1 MTMESLVL
9 SLRRFLE
16 LSMEHSKQLCLKQR
30 YAAFSNPCILEFLLH
45 LCSWQEPS
53 RTRLSSYI
61 VSSTLFDPNIF
72 KHHKILFVTIVKPMN
87 FSFQKSS
94 IPCFQV
100 YFYPRFFPLFTP
112 LPTLMLKARIGNVFW
127 YTSTL
132 FHTGFSWHYCLCQAM
147 DRDLPN

>member
-1 MTMESLVL
+1 MK
-9 SLRRFLE
+9 
-16 LSMEHSKQLCLKQR
+16 HSKQLCLKQR

-53 RTRLSSYI
+53 GTRLSSYI

-94 IPCFQV
+94 ISCSQV
-100 YFYPRFFPLFTP
+100 YFYPRFSPFFTP
-112 LPTLMLKARIGNVFW
+112 FQPSCLRPVSEMTFDTLLHCFTLGFPDIIVCVKPWTEICLIKVLK
-127 YTSTL
+127 S
-132 FHTGFSWHYCLCQAM
+132 
-147 DRDLPN
+147 